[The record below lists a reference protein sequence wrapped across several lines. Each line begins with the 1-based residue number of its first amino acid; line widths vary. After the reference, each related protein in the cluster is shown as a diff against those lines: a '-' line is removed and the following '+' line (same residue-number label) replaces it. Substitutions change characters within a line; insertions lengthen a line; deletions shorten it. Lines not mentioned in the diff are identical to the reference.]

1 MRSVLVLPRRP
12 LQRTPPAQNSSLIA
26 QLCQSMRFASSA
38 KTTPHLDGFLSERV
52 NWPAKLVH
60 VLPDNVSYELGAL
73 AEPLSVVVHA
83 LRRSRAEAA
92 GSSALVIGA
101 GAVGLLACSLLKA
114 SGCSD
119 VSAVDIPA
127 AQPKLD
133 FAREQGLVNRTAM
146 LAPPSPP
153 PDDDPHTLGRA
164 RDAAQKLCAELE
176 HVAGF
181 DLVFECSG
189 FGEPLAMAINA
200 ARTGGKVMI
209 VGMGTPSVM
218 LPIST
223 AALREVDLI
232 GVFRSV
238 PWTLTRLIR
247 AATATRTRPRWLC
260 SHRGE
265 CRVSISSSR
274 IASRSPTRRKRL
286 SS

>member
-1 MRSVLVLPRRP
+1 
-12 LQRTPPAQNSSLIA
+12 
-26 QLCQSMRFASSA
+26 MRFASSA
-38 KTTPHLDGFLSERV
+38 KTTPHLDGFLSELI

-73 AEPLSVVVHA
+73 AEPLSVVLHA

-101 GAVGLLACSLLKA
+101 GAVGLLACSLLKS

-127 AQPKLD
+127 AQLKLD
-133 FAREQGLVNRTAM
+133 FARMQGLVDRAAT

-153 PDDDPHTLGRA
+153 PDDDSHALARA
-164 RDAAQKLCAELE
+164 RDAAERLRVGLE
-176 HVAGF
+176 HANGF

-200 ARTGGKVMI
+200 ARTGGKVLI
-209 VGMGTPSVM
+209 VGMGTPNVM

-238 PWTLTRLIR
+238 F
-247 AATATRTRPRWLC
+247 RPR
-260 SHRGE
+260 
-265 CRVSISSSR
+265 
-274 IASRSPTRRKRL
+274 
-286 SS
+286 